1 MDREIPKEVRNKERN
16 KKIIRYGGMGAA
28 GIVVISVLIS
38 LMRTGVKEK
47 DIVFSQVSTG
57 TIEVSVSASGK
68 VVPAFEEIINSPI
81 NTRILEVYKKGGDS
95 VDIGTPILKLDLQSA
110 ETDYKQK
117 LDEEQMRSYKL
128 KQLKL
133 ENMTKLND
141 LEMKIKVSAM
151 QLNRKKVELRNEQYL
166 DSLGSGTT
174 DKVRQAELSYN
185 VAELEYE
192 QLKQQYANE
201 KEVLDAEYQVQ
212 ELDFSIFR
220 KTLAETKRMQP
231 TTAALAE
238 SIGVSRR
245 TVLRELPAVEQWMQ
259 AAGAH
264 FVRNPGK
271 GLLLD
276 EAPERRDALRTQLNS
291 GDRKKLSRAE
301 RRQQLLTRLL
311 SEQEPCKTAVLA
323 RALGVSESTLSADL
337 DELETKLHPYRVE
350 MFRRPGVGVWLQGDA
365 SSYRRVV
372 SALLRSSMPE
382 KELAEVLC
390 GRMPE
395 NEIFSTLLDTKT
407 AEKVWAVLQQ
417 FEQEEQLHL
426 PDAGFL
432 ALAIHCTL
440 TIQQLR
446 QGGDK
451 GSAPRGLRP
460 AGNHAA
466 RLVTALNRA
475 FGLTLPPEEAQYLEL
490 YLSAYLGAEDPWGS
504 AQEMELRNLEAA
516 LIREMEKALHT
527 DLSGYTSL
535 RDDLYCHL
543 RPMLLRV
550 EQNIRT
556 ENPQLDTIRTAYPG
570 LWKATRAACDAVQ
583 QQFVLPAISDDEAAY
598 LAMHFGAV
606 LEQNA
611 MFRLRLRVVVAC
623 PLGMGSSR
631 FLASRLG
638 NEFPSLQVEG
648 CCSVRELNAADLR
661 RRKIDFIISTVPLE
675 LDYPAVC
682 ISPSLLEPD
691 RAVLKDAITRYSQ
704 NRAEPEP
711 AVQPV
716 QDTACAGSKL
726 QYYARLTRSMTG
738 LLEHLTI
745 QPVKVPGSRAALIHA
760 AAQLFCPQ
768 EADARLVEQQLRRR
782 ETLGD
787 TYIKSLYALL
797 LHCRT
802 SAVKDCRLGYLQA
815 QPPVYEPGR
824 IVLGALVLL
833 APDDGNGVPV
843 EVMQNVSGQL
853 IETPRLM
860 EVLRT
865 SVCIRM

>member
-1 MDREIPKEVRNKERN
+1 M
-16 KKIIRYGGMGAA
+16 
-28 GIVVISVLIS
+28 
-38 LMRTGVKEK
+38 
-47 DIVFSQVSTG
+47 
-57 TIEVSVSASGK
+57 
-68 VVPAFEEIINSPI
+68 
-81 NTRILEVYKKGGDS
+81 
-95 VDIGTPILKLDLQSA
+95 
-110 ETDYKQK
+110 
-117 LDEEQMRSYKL
+117 
-128 KQLKL
+128 
-133 ENMTKLND
+133 
-141 LEMKIKVSAM
+141 
-151 QLNRKKVELRNEQYL
+151 
-166 DSLGSGTT
+166 
-174 DKVRQAELSYN
+174 
-185 VAELEYE
+185 
-192 QLKQQYANE
+192 
-201 KEVLDAEYQVQ
+201 
-212 ELDFSIFR
+212 
-220 KTLAETKRMQP
+220 
-231 TTAALAE
+231 
-238 SIGVSRR
+238 
-245 TVLRELPAVEQWMQ
+245 
-259 AAGAH
+259 
-264 FVRNPGK
+264 
-271 GLLLD
+271 
-276 EAPERRDALRTQLNS
+276 
-291 GDRKKLSRAE
+291 
-301 RRQQLLTRLL
+301 
-311 SEQEPCKTAVLA
+311 
-323 RALGVSESTLSADL
+323 
-337 DELETKLHPYRVE
+337 
-350 MFRRPGVGVWLQGDA
+350 
-365 SSYRRVV
+365 

-466 RLVTALNRA
+466 RLVAALNRA

-490 YLSAYLGAEDPWGS
+490 YLAAYLGAEDPWGS

-570 LWKATRAACDAVQ
+570 LWKATRTACDAVQ

-648 CCSVRELNAADLR
+648 CCSVRELNTADLR

-691 RAVLKDAITRYSQ
+691 RAVLKDAITQYSQ

-716 QDTACAGSKL
+716 QDAPHAGSKL

-787 TYIKSLYALL
+787 TYIKPLYALL

-860 EVLRT
+860 EALLT

>member
-1 MDREIPKEVRNKERN
+1 
-16 KKIIRYGGMGAA
+16 MGA
-28 GIVVISVLIS
+28 
-38 LMRTGVKEK
+38 
-47 DIVFSQVSTG
+47 
-57 TIEVSVSASGK
+57 
-68 VVPAFEEIINSPI
+68 
-81 NTRILEVYKKGGDS
+81 VYR
-95 VDIGTPILKLDLQSA
+95 
-110 ETDYKQK
+110 E
-117 LDEEQMRSYKL
+117 
-128 KQLKL
+128 
-133 ENMTKLND
+133 
-141 LEMKIKVSAM
+141 
-151 QLNRKKVELRNEQYL
+151 
-166 DSLGSGTT
+166 
-174 DKVRQAELSYN
+174 ELSAN
-185 VAELEYE
+185 ARKLIE
-192 QLKQQYANE
+192 QLLSLPQGWVTA
-201 KEVLDAEYQVQ
+201 
-212 ELDFSIFR
+212 
-220 KTLAETKRMQP
+220 
-231 TTAALAE
+231 AALAE

-291 GDRKKLSRAE
+291 GDRKELSRAE

-407 AEKVWAVLQQ
+407 AEKVWAALQQ

-466 RLVTALNRA
+466 RLVAALNRA

-490 YLSAYLGAEDPWGS
+490 YLAAYLGAEDPWGS

-691 RAVLKDAITRYSQ
+691 RAVLTTR
-704 NRAEPEP
+704 
-711 AVQPV
+711 
-716 QDTACAGSKL
+716 
-726 QYYARLTRSMTG
+726 
-738 LLEHLTI
+738 LLW
-745 QPVKVPGSRAALIHA
+745 P
-760 AAQLFCPQ
+760 
-768 EADARLVEQQLRRR
+768 
-782 ETLGD
+782 
-787 TYIKSLYALL
+787 SL
-797 LHCRT
+797 
-802 SAVKDCRLGYLQA
+802 
-815 QPPVYEPGR
+815 
-824 IVLGALVLL
+824 
-833 APDDGNGVPV
+833 
-843 EVMQNVSGQL
+843 
-853 IETPRLM
+853 
-860 EVLRT
+860 
-865 SVCIRM
+865 

>member
-1 MDREIPKEVRNKERN
+1 MN
-16 KKIIRYGGMGAA
+16 AA
-28 GIVVISVLIS
+28 QNQNLSANARKLI
-38 LMRTGVKEK
+38 
-47 DIVFSQVSTG
+47 
-57 TIEVSVSASGK
+57 
-68 VVPAFEEIINSPI
+68 
-81 NTRILEVYKKGGDS
+81 
-95 VDIGTPILKLDLQSA
+95 
-110 ETDYKQK
+110 
-117 LDEEQMRSYKL
+117 
-128 KQLKL
+128 
-133 ENMTKLND
+133 
-141 LEMKIKVSAM
+141 
-151 QLNRKKVELRNEQYL
+151 
-166 DSLGSGTT
+166 
-174 DKVRQAELSYN
+174 
-185 VAELEYE
+185 E
-192 QLKQQYANE
+192 QLLSFPQGWVTA
-201 KEVLDAEYQVQ
+201 
-212 ELDFSIFR
+212 
-220 KTLAETKRMQP
+220 
-231 TTAALAE
+231 AALAE

-259 AAGAH
+259 NAGAH

-276 EAPERRDALRTQLNS
+276 EPPEQREVLRVRLSS
-291 GDRKKLSRAE
+291 GTTKELSRIE
-301 RRQQLLTRLL
+301 RRQQLLTKLL
-311 SEQEPCKTAVLA
+311 QEQEPCKTTALA
-323 RALGVSESTLSADL
+323 REFGVSESTLSADL
-337 DELETKLHPYRVE
+337 DEIEMKLRPYRVDV
-350 MFRRPGVGVWLQGDA
+350 FRRPGVGVWLQGDA
-365 SSYRRVV
+365 SSYRKVV
-372 SALLRSSMPE
+372 SALLQSSLPE

-395 NEIFSTLLDTKT
+395 NRIFSALLDTKT
-407 AEKVWAVLQQ
+407 AETVWTVLQQ

-440 TIQQLR
+440 TIQQL
-446 QGGDK
+446 QEGGDK
-451 GSAPRGLRP
+451 GSAPKGMRP

-466 RLVTALNRA
+466 RLVAALNRA
-475 FGLTLPPEEAQYLEL
+475 FGLTLPPDEAQYLEL
-490 YLSAYLGAEDPWGS
+490 YLAAYLGAEDPWGS

-516 LIREMEKALHT
+516 LIREVEKELQV
-527 DLSGYTSL
+527 DLSGYASL

-556 ENPQLDTIRTAYPG
+556 ENPQLDTIRTSYPG

-638 NEFPSLQVEG
+638 NEFPSLQIER

-675 LDYPAVC
+675 LEYPAVC

-691 RAVLKDAITRYSQ
+691 RAVLKDAIARYSQ
-704 NRAEPEP
+704 SHEALTSPPQPAPE
-711 AVQPV
+711 
-716 QDTACAGSKL
+716 TEERGSKL
-726 QYYARLTRSMTG
+726 RYYAQLTRSMMGILDT
-738 LLEHLTI
+738 LTI
-745 QPVKVPGSRAALIHA
+745 QRVNAPGSRQALIRA
-760 AAQLFCPQ
+760 ASQMFCPQ

-787 TYIKSLYALL
+787 TYIKPLYALL
-797 LHCRT
+797 LHCKT

-833 APDDGNGVPV
+833 APDDGSDLPV
-843 EVMQNVSGQL
+843 KVMRNVSSQL
-853 IETPRLM
+853 IETPQLM
-860 EVLRT
+860 EALRT
-865 SVCIRM
+865 GQRQEAVDLLEQGFDHAFFADCKLPNTQ

>member
-1 MDREIPKEVRNKERN
+1 
-16 KKIIRYGGMGAA
+16 MGA
-28 GIVVISVLIS
+28 
-38 LMRTGVKEK
+38 
-47 DIVFSQVSTG
+47 
-57 TIEVSVSASGK
+57 
-68 VVPAFEEIINSPI
+68 
-81 NTRILEVYKKGGDS
+81 VYR
-95 VDIGTPILKLDLQSA
+95 
-110 ETDYKQK
+110 E
-117 LDEEQMRSYKL
+117 
-128 KQLKL
+128 
-133 ENMTKLND
+133 
-141 LEMKIKVSAM
+141 
-151 QLNRKKVELRNEQYL
+151 
-166 DSLGSGTT
+166 
-174 DKVRQAELSYN
+174 ELSAN
-185 VAELEYE
+185 ARKLIE
-192 QLKQQYANE
+192 QLLSLPQGWVTA
-201 KEVLDAEYQVQ
+201 
-212 ELDFSIFR
+212 
-220 KTLAETKRMQP
+220 
-231 TTAALAE
+231 AALAE

-276 EAPERRDALRTQLNS
+276 EASERRDALRTQLNS
-291 GDRKKLSRAE
+291 GDRKELSRAE

-466 RLVTALNRA
+466 RLVAALNRA

-648 CCSVRELNAADLR
+648 CCSVRELNTADLR
-661 RRKIDFIISTVPLE
+661 LDTFELPEIKDDEILVKVVSDSICMSTYKCAILGTAHKRVHPDVAEHPAIMGHEFAGDIVKVGKAHQDKFKPGMKFTLQPALNYKGTMWSPGYSYEFFGGDATYCIIPAEVME
-675 LDYPAVC
+675 LGC
-682 ISPSLLEPD
+682 LLEYKG
-691 RAVLKDAITRYSQ
+691 RAYYEASL
-704 NRAEPEP
+704 AEPMSCSIG
-711 AVQPV
+711 AFNAAYHTKMGVYHH
-716 QDTACAGSKL
+716 DMGIKKGGKLAILAG
-726 QYYARLTRSMTG
+726 AGPMG
-738 LLEHLTI
+738 
-745 QPVKVPGSRAALIHA
+745 
-760 AAQLFCPQ
+760 
-768 EADARLVEQQLRRR
+768 
-782 ETLGD
+782 
-787 TYIKSLYALL
+787 
-797 LHCRT
+797 
-802 SAVKDCRLGYLQA
+802 
-815 QPPVYEPGR
+815 
-824 IVLGALVLL
+824 LGALTYALHRDVRPGMVVVTDINEDRLARAESLFPPKEVKEKDGIDLYFVNTANMADPAAELRKLTGGTGFDDVFCYAPIAPVVELSSAVLGRDGCLNFFAGPTDKQFSAKMNFYDVHYNSTHVMGTTGGNTADMIESLELTAAKRIDPAVMVTHIGGLNAAAETTLNLPKIPGGKKLIYTHLTMPLIALTDLRAKGEQDNDPRYTALADIVDAHNGLWCPEAEEYLL
-833 APDDGNGVPV
+833 ANFNPED
-843 EVMQNVSGQL
+843 
-853 IETPRLM
+853 
-860 EVLRT
+860 
-865 SVCIRM
+865 

>member
-1 MDREIPKEVRNKERN
+1 
-16 KKIIRYGGMGAA
+16 
-28 GIVVISVLIS
+28 
-38 LMRTGVKEK
+38 
-47 DIVFSQVSTG
+47 
-57 TIEVSVSASGK
+57 
-68 VVPAFEEIINSPI
+68 
-81 NTRILEVYKKGGDS
+81 
-95 VDIGTPILKLDLQSA
+95 
-110 ETDYKQK
+110 
-117 LDEEQMRSYKL
+117 
-128 KQLKL
+128 
-133 ENMTKLND
+133 
-141 LEMKIKVSAM
+141 
-151 QLNRKKVELRNEQYL
+151 
-166 DSLGSGTT
+166 
-174 DKVRQAELSYN
+174 
-185 VAELEYE
+185 
-192 QLKQQYANE
+192 
-201 KEVLDAEYQVQ
+201 
-212 ELDFSIFR
+212 
-220 KTLAETKRMQP
+220 MQP

-466 RLVTALNRA
+466 RLVAALNRA
-475 FGLTLPPEEAQYLEL
+475 FGLTLPPEEAQY
-490 YLSAYLGAEDPWGS
+490 
-504 AQEMELRNLEAA
+504 
-516 LIREMEKALHT
+516 
-527 DLSGYTSL
+527 
-535 RDDLYCHL
+535 
-543 RPMLLRV
+543 
-550 EQNIRT
+550 
-556 ENPQLDTIRTAYPG
+556 
-570 LWKATRAACDAVQ
+570 
-583 QQFVLPAISDDEAAY
+583 
-598 LAMHFGAV
+598 

-716 QDTACAGSKL
+716 QDAPHAGSKL

-860 EVLRT
+860 EALLT

>member
-1 MDREIPKEVRNKERN
+1 
-16 KKIIRYGGMGAA
+16 
-28 GIVVISVLIS
+28 
-38 LMRTGVKEK
+38 
-47 DIVFSQVSTG
+47 
-57 TIEVSVSASGK
+57 
-68 VVPAFEEIINSPI
+68 
-81 NTRILEVYKKGGDS
+81 
-95 VDIGTPILKLDLQSA
+95 
-110 ETDYKQK
+110 
-117 LDEEQMRSYKL
+117 
-128 KQLKL
+128 
-133 ENMTKLND
+133 
-141 LEMKIKVSAM
+141 
-151 QLNRKKVELRNEQYL
+151 
-166 DSLGSGTT
+166 
-174 DKVRQAELSYN
+174 
-185 VAELEYE
+185 
-192 QLKQQYANE
+192 
-201 KEVLDAEYQVQ
+201 
-212 ELDFSIFR
+212 
-220 KTLAETKRMQP
+220 MQP

-238 SIGVSRR
+238 TIGVSRR

-466 RLVTALNRA
+466 RLVASLNRA
-475 FGLTLPPEEAQYLEL
+475 FGLTLPSEEAQYLEL

-556 ENPQLDTIRTAYPG
+556 ENPQLDTIRTDYPG
-570 LWKATRAACDAVQ
+570 LWKATRTACDAVQ

-648 CCSVRELNAADLR
+648 CCSVRELNTADLR
-661 RRKIDFIISTVPLE
+661 LDTFELPEIKDDEILVKVVSDSICMSTYKCAILGTAHKRVHPDVAEHPAIMGHEFAGDIVKVGKAHQDKFKPGMKFTLQPALNYKGTMWSPGYSYEFFGGDATYCIIPAEVME
-675 LDYPAVC
+675 LGC
-682 ISPSLLEPD
+682 LLEYKG
-691 RAVLKDAITRYSQ
+691 RAYYEASL
-704 NRAEPEP
+704 AEPMSCSIG
-711 AVQPV
+711 AFNAAYHTKMGVYHH
-716 QDTACAGSKL
+716 DMGIKKGGKLAILAG
-726 QYYARLTRSMTG
+726 AGPMG
-738 LLEHLTI
+738 
-745 QPVKVPGSRAALIHA
+745 
-760 AAQLFCPQ
+760 
-768 EADARLVEQQLRRR
+768 
-782 ETLGD
+782 
-787 TYIKSLYALL
+787 
-797 LHCRT
+797 
-802 SAVKDCRLGYLQA
+802 
-815 QPPVYEPGR
+815 
-824 IVLGALVLL
+824 LGALTYALHRDVRPGMVVVTDINEDRLARAESLFPPKEVKEKDGIDLYFVNTANMADPAAELRELTGGTGFDDVFCYAPIAPVVELSSAVLGRDGCLNFFAGPTDKQFSAKMNFYDVHYNSTHVMGTTGGNTADMIESLELTAAKRIDPAVMVTHIGGLNAAAETTLNLPKIPGGKKLIYTHLTMPLIALTDLRAKGKQDNDPRYTALADIVDAHNGLWCPEAEEYLL
-833 APDDGNGVPV
+833 ANFNPED
-843 EVMQNVSGQL
+843 
-853 IETPRLM
+853 
-860 EVLRT
+860 
-865 SVCIRM
+865 

>member
-1 MDREIPKEVRNKERN
+1 
-16 KKIIRYGGMGAA
+16 MGA
-28 GIVVISVLIS
+28 
-38 LMRTGVKEK
+38 
-47 DIVFSQVSTG
+47 
-57 TIEVSVSASGK
+57 
-68 VVPAFEEIINSPI
+68 
-81 NTRILEVYKKGGDS
+81 VYR
-95 VDIGTPILKLDLQSA
+95 
-110 ETDYKQK
+110 E
-117 LDEEQMRSYKL
+117 
-128 KQLKL
+128 
-133 ENMTKLND
+133 
-141 LEMKIKVSAM
+141 
-151 QLNRKKVELRNEQYL
+151 
-166 DSLGSGTT
+166 
-174 DKVRQAELSYN
+174 ELSAN
-185 VAELEYE
+185 ARKLIE
-192 QLKQQYANE
+192 QLLSLPQGWVTA
-201 KEVLDAEYQVQ
+201 
-212 ELDFSIFR
+212 
-220 KTLAETKRMQP
+220 
-231 TTAALAE
+231 AALAE

-432 ALAIHCTL
+432 AMAIHCTL

-466 RLVTALNRA
+466 RLVAALNRA

-490 YLSAYLGAEDPWGS
+490 YLAAYLGAEDPWGS

-556 ENPQLDTIRTAYPG
+556 ENPQLDTIRTDYPG

-648 CCSVRELNAADLR
+648 CCSVRELNTADLR
-661 RRKIDFIISTVPLE
+661 LDTFELPEIKDDEILVKVVSDSICMSTYKCAILGTAHKRVHPDVAEHPAIMGHEFAGDIVKVGKAHQDKFKPGMKFTLQPALNYKGTMWSPGYSYEFFGGDATYCIIPAEVME
-675 LDYPAVC
+675 LGC
-682 ISPSLLEPD
+682 LLEYKG
-691 RAVLKDAITRYSQ
+691 RAYYEASL
-704 NRAEPEP
+704 AEPMSCSIG
-711 AVQPV
+711 AFNAAYHTKMGVYHH
-716 QDTACAGSKL
+716 DMGIKKGGKLAILAG
-726 QYYARLTRSMTG
+726 AGPMG
-738 LLEHLTI
+738 
-745 QPVKVPGSRAALIHA
+745 
-760 AAQLFCPQ
+760 
-768 EADARLVEQQLRRR
+768 
-782 ETLGD
+782 
-787 TYIKSLYALL
+787 
-797 LHCRT
+797 
-802 SAVKDCRLGYLQA
+802 
-815 QPPVYEPGR
+815 
-824 IVLGALVLL
+824 LGALTYALHRDVRPGMVVVTDINEDRLARAESLFPPKEVKEKDGIDLYFVNTANMADPAAELRELTGGTGFDDVFCYAPIAPVVELSSAVLGRDGCLNFFAGPTDKQFSAKMNFYDVHYNSTHVMGTTGGNTADMIESLELTAAKRIDPAVMVTHIGGLNAAAETTLNLPKIPGGKKLIYTHLTMPLIALTDLRAKGEQDNDPRYTALADIVDAHNGLWCPEAEEYLL
-833 APDDGNGVPV
+833 ANFNPED
-843 EVMQNVSGQL
+843 
-853 IETPRLM
+853 
-860 EVLRT
+860 
-865 SVCIRM
+865 

>member
-1 MDREIPKEVRNKERN
+1 
-16 KKIIRYGGMGAA
+16 
-28 GIVVISVLIS
+28 
-38 LMRTGVKEK
+38 
-47 DIVFSQVSTG
+47 
-57 TIEVSVSASGK
+57 
-68 VVPAFEEIINSPI
+68 
-81 NTRILEVYKKGGDS
+81 
-95 VDIGTPILKLDLQSA
+95 
-110 ETDYKQK
+110 
-117 LDEEQMRSYKL
+117 
-128 KQLKL
+128 
-133 ENMTKLND
+133 
-141 LEMKIKVSAM
+141 
-151 QLNRKKVELRNEQYL
+151 
-166 DSLGSGTT
+166 
-174 DKVRQAELSYN
+174 
-185 VAELEYE
+185 
-192 QLKQQYANE
+192 
-201 KEVLDAEYQVQ
+201 
-212 ELDFSIFR
+212 
-220 KTLAETKRMQP
+220 MQP

-291 GDRKKLSRAE
+291 GDRKELSRAE

-432 ALAIHCTL
+432 ALAMHCTL

-466 RLVTALNRA
+466 RLVAALNRA

-490 YLSAYLGAEDPWGS
+490 YLAAYLGAEDPWGS

-583 QQFVLPAISDDEAAY
+583 QQFVLPAISDAEAAY

-648 CCSVRELNAADLR
+648 CCSVRELNTADLR
-661 RRKIDFIISTVPLE
+661 LDTFELPEIKDDEILVKVVSDSICMSTYKCAILGTAHKRVHPDVAEHPAIMGHEFAGDIVKVGKAHQDKFKPGMKFTLQPALNYKGTMWSPGYSYEFFGGDATYCIIPAEVME
-675 LDYPAVC
+675 LGC
-682 ISPSLLEPD
+682 LLEYKG
-691 RAVLKDAITRYSQ
+691 RAYYEASL
-704 NRAEPEP
+704 AEPMSCSIG
-711 AVQPV
+711 AFNAAYHTKMGVYHH
-716 QDTACAGSKL
+716 DMGIKKGGKLAILAG
-726 QYYARLTRSMTG
+726 AGPMG
-738 LLEHLTI
+738 
-745 QPVKVPGSRAALIHA
+745 
-760 AAQLFCPQ
+760 
-768 EADARLVEQQLRRR
+768 
-782 ETLGD
+782 
-787 TYIKSLYALL
+787 
-797 LHCRT
+797 
-802 SAVKDCRLGYLQA
+802 
-815 QPPVYEPGR
+815 
-824 IVLGALVLL
+824 LGALTYALHRDVRPGMVVVTDINEDRLARAESLFPPKEVKEKDGIDLYFVNTANMADPAAELRKLTGGTGFDDVFCYAPIAPVVELSSAVLGRDGCLNFFAGPTDKQFSAKMNFYDVHYNSTHVMGTTGGNTADMIESLELTAAKRIDPAVMVTHIGGLNAAAETTLNLPKIPGGKKLIYTHLTMPLIALTDLRAKGEQDNDPRYTALADIVDAHNGLWCPEAEEYLL
-833 APDDGNGVPV
+833 ANFNPED
-843 EVMQNVSGQL
+843 
-853 IETPRLM
+853 
-860 EVLRT
+860 
-865 SVCIRM
+865 

>member
-1 MDREIPKEVRNKERN
+1 
-16 KKIIRYGGMGAA
+16 MGAA
-28 GIVVISVLIS
+28 Y
-38 LMRTGVKEK
+38 RE
-47 DIVFSQVSTG
+47 
-57 TIEVSVSASGK
+57 
-68 VVPAFEEIINSPI
+68 
-81 NTRILEVYKKGGDS
+81 
-95 VDIGTPILKLDLQSA
+95 
-110 ETDYKQK
+110 
-117 LDEEQMRSYKL
+117 
-128 KQLKL
+128 
-133 ENMTKLND
+133 
-141 LEMKIKVSAM
+141 
-151 QLNRKKVELRNEQYL
+151 
-166 DSLGSGTT
+166 
-174 DKVRQAELSYN
+174 ELSAN
-185 VAELEYE
+185 ARKLIE
-192 QLKQQYANE
+192 QLLSLPQGWVTA
-201 KEVLDAEYQVQ
+201 
-212 ELDFSIFR
+212 
-220 KTLAETKRMQP
+220 
-231 TTAALAE
+231 AALAE

-276 EAPERRDALRTQLNS
+276 EAPERR
-291 GDRKKLSRAE
+291 
-301 RRQQLLTRLL
+301 QQLLTRLL
-311 SEQEPCKTAVLA
+311 SEQEPCKTAALA
-323 RALGVSESTLSADL
+323 RELGVSESTLSADL

-372 SALLRSSMPE
+372 SALLRSSLPE

-395 NEIFSTLLDTKT
+395 NTIFSTLLDTKT
-407 AEKVWAVLQQ
+407 AEKVWKVLQQ

-440 TIQQLR
+440 TIQQLQ

-466 RLVTALNRA
+466 RLVVALNRA

-490 YLSAYLGAEDPWGS
+490 YLAAYLGAEDPWGS

-556 ENPQLDTIRTAYPG
+556 ENSQLDTIRTAYPG

-611 MFRLRLRVVVAC
+611 MFRLQLRVIVAC

-704 NRAEPEP
+704 NREEPEP

-716 QDTACAGSKL
+716 QDTERAGSKL

-738 LLEHLTI
+738 LLEQLTI
-745 QPVKVPGSRAALIHA
+745 QPVKAPGSRAALIHA

-782 ETLGD
+782 ESLGD
-787 TYIKSLYALL
+787 TYIKPLYALL

-833 APDDGNGVPV
+833 APEDGNGVPV

-860 EVLRT
+860 EALRT
-865 SVCIRM
+865 GQQQEAADLLEQGFDRAFFADCKPPHTK

>member
-1 MDREIPKEVRNKERN
+1 
-16 KKIIRYGGMGAA
+16 
-28 GIVVISVLIS
+28 
-38 LMRTGVKEK
+38 
-47 DIVFSQVSTG
+47 
-57 TIEVSVSASGK
+57 
-68 VVPAFEEIINSPI
+68 
-81 NTRILEVYKKGGDS
+81 
-95 VDIGTPILKLDLQSA
+95 
-110 ETDYKQK
+110 
-117 LDEEQMRSYKL
+117 
-128 KQLKL
+128 
-133 ENMTKLND
+133 
-141 LEMKIKVSAM
+141 
-151 QLNRKKVELRNEQYL
+151 
-166 DSLGSGTT
+166 
-174 DKVRQAELSYN
+174 
-185 VAELEYE
+185 
-192 QLKQQYANE
+192 
-201 KEVLDAEYQVQ
+201 
-212 ELDFSIFR
+212 
-220 KTLAETKRMQP
+220 MQP

-291 GDRKKLSRAE
+291 GDRKELSRAE

-350 MFRRPGVGVWLQGDA
+350 MFRRPGVGVWPQGDA

-466 RLVTALNRA
+466 RLVAALNRA

-490 YLSAYLGAEDPWGS
+490 YLAAYLGAEDPWGS

-738 LLEHLTI
+738 LLEYLTI
-745 QPVKVPGSRAALIHA
+745 QPVKAPGNRAALIHA

-860 EVLRT
+860 EALLT

>member
-1 MDREIPKEVRNKERN
+1 
-16 KKIIRYGGMGAA
+16 MGA
-28 GIVVISVLIS
+28 
-38 LMRTGVKEK
+38 
-47 DIVFSQVSTG
+47 
-57 TIEVSVSASGK
+57 
-68 VVPAFEEIINSPI
+68 
-81 NTRILEVYKKGGDS
+81 VYR
-95 VDIGTPILKLDLQSA
+95 
-110 ETDYKQK
+110 E
-117 LDEEQMRSYKL
+117 
-128 KQLKL
+128 
-133 ENMTKLND
+133 
-141 LEMKIKVSAM
+141 
-151 QLNRKKVELRNEQYL
+151 
-166 DSLGSGTT
+166 
-174 DKVRQAELSYN
+174 ELSAN
-185 VAELEYE
+185 ARKLIE
-192 QLKQQYANE
+192 QLLSLPQGWVTA
-201 KEVLDAEYQVQ
+201 
-212 ELDFSIFR
+212 
-220 KTLAETKRMQP
+220 
-231 TTAALAE
+231 AALAE

-291 GDRKKLSRAE
+291 GDRKELSRAE

-407 AEKVWAVLQQ
+407 AEKVWAALQQ

-466 RLVTALNRA
+466 RLVAALNRA
-475 FGLTLPPEEAQYLEL
+475 FGLTLPSEEAQYLEL

-556 ENPQLDTIRTAYPG
+556 ENPQLDTIRTDYPG

-583 QQFVLPAISDDEAAY
+583 Q
-598 LAMHFGAV
+598 
-606 LEQNA
+606 
-611 MFRLRLRVVVAC
+611 
-623 PLGMGSSR
+623 
-631 FLASRLG
+631 
-638 NEFPSLQVEG
+638 
-648 CCSVRELNAADLR
+648 
-661 RRKIDFIISTVPLE
+661 
-675 LDYPAVC
+675 
-682 ISPSLLEPD
+682 
-691 RAVLKDAITRYSQ
+691 
-704 NRAEPEP
+704 
-711 AVQPV
+711 
-716 QDTACAGSKL
+716 
-726 QYYARLTRSMTG
+726 
-738 LLEHLTI
+738 
-745 QPVKVPGSRAALIHA
+745 
-760 AAQLFCPQ
+760 
-768 EADARLVEQQLRRR
+768 LRRR

-787 TYIKSLYALL
+787 TYIKPLYALL

-853 IETPRLM
+853 IETSRLM
-860 EVLRT
+860 EALRT
-865 SVCIRM
+865 GQQQEAADLLEQGFDRGFFADCKPPHTK

>member
-1 MDREIPKEVRNKERN
+1 MN
-16 KKIIRYGGMGAA
+16 AA
-28 GIVVISVLIS
+28 QDQNLSANARKLI
-38 LMRTGVKEK
+38 G
-47 DIVFSQVSTG
+47 
-57 TIEVSVSASGK
+57 
-68 VVPAFEEIINSPI
+68 
-81 NTRILEVYKKGGDS
+81 
-95 VDIGTPILKLDLQSA
+95 
-110 ETDYKQK
+110 
-117 LDEEQMRSYKL
+117 
-128 KQLKL
+128 QL
-133 ENMTKLND
+133 
-141 LEMKIKVSAM
+141 
-151 QLNRKKVELRNEQYL
+151 
-166 DSLGSGTT
+166 
-174 DKVRQAELSYN
+174 LSRPQGW
-185 VAELEYE
+185 VTA
-192 QLKQQYANE
+192 
-201 KEVLDAEYQVQ
+201 
-212 ELDFSIFR
+212 
-220 KTLAETKRMQP
+220 
-231 TTAALAE
+231 AALAE

-259 AAGAH
+259 QAGVQ
-264 FVRNPGK
+264 FVRNPGR

-276 EAPERRDALRTQLNS
+276 EPPEKREALYARLNS
-291 GDRKKLSRAE
+291 GSRNELSRIE
-301 RRQQLLTRLL
+301 RRQQLLSKLL
-311 SEQEPCKTAVLA
+311 SEQEPCKTAALA
-323 RALGVSESTLSADL
+323 REFGVSESTLSADL
-337 DELETKLHPYRVE
+337 DEIEAKLRPYRVE
-350 MFRRPGVGVWLQGDA
+350 VFRRPGVGIWLQGEA
-365 SSYRRVV
+365 SSYRKVV
-372 SALLRSSMPE
+372 AALLRSSLPE
-382 KELAEVLC
+382 KELADALC

-395 NEIFSTLLDTKT
+395 NRIFSTLLDTKT

-417 FEQEEQLHL
+417 FEQEEQIHL

-440 TIQQLR
+440 TLQQLQ

-451 GSAPRGLRP
+451 GSVPRGMRP
-460 AGNHAA
+460 AGSHAA
-466 RLVTALNRA
+466 RLVAALNRA
-475 FGLTLPPEEAQYLEL
+475 FGLTLPPDEAQYLEL
-490 YLSAYLGAEDPWGS
+490 YLAAYLGAEDPWGS

-516 LIREMEKALHT
+516 LIREVEKELQV
-527 DLSGYTSL
+527 DLSGYGSL

-556 ENPQLDTIRTAYPG
+556 ENPQLDTIRTAYPS

-611 MFRLRLRVVVAC
+611 MFRMRLRVVVAC

-691 RAVLKDAITRYSQ
+691 RAVLKGAITRYSQ
-704 NRAEPEP
+704 NHEEPERP
-711 AVQPV
+711 APPV
-716 QDTACAGSKL
+716 PDTSRTASGL

-745 QPVKVPGSRAALIHA
+745 QPIKAPGSRQALIRA
-760 AAQLFCPQ
+760 ASQMFCPQ

-787 TYIKSLYALL
+787 TYIKPLYALL
-797 LHCRT
+797 LHCKT

-833 APDDGNGVPV
+833 APEEENGIPV
-843 EVMQNVSGQL
+843 EVMQNVSAQL
-853 IETPRLM
+853 VETPQLM
-860 EVLRT
+860 EALRT
-865 SVCIRM
+865 GQRQEAADLLEQGFDRAFFADCRPPRTK

>member
-1 MDREIPKEVRNKERN
+1 
-16 KKIIRYGGMGAA
+16 
-28 GIVVISVLIS
+28 
-38 LMRTGVKEK
+38 
-47 DIVFSQVSTG
+47 
-57 TIEVSVSASGK
+57 
-68 VVPAFEEIINSPI
+68 
-81 NTRILEVYKKGGDS
+81 
-95 VDIGTPILKLDLQSA
+95 
-110 ETDYKQK
+110 
-117 LDEEQMRSYKL
+117 
-128 KQLKL
+128 
-133 ENMTKLND
+133 
-141 LEMKIKVSAM
+141 
-151 QLNRKKVELRNEQYL
+151 
-166 DSLGSGTT
+166 
-174 DKVRQAELSYN
+174 
-185 VAELEYE
+185 
-192 QLKQQYANE
+192 
-201 KEVLDAEYQVQ
+201 
-212 ELDFSIFR
+212 
-220 KTLAETKRMQP
+220 MQP

-291 GDRKKLSRAE
+291 GDRKELSRAE

-466 RLVTALNRA
+466 RLVAALNRA

-648 CCSVRELNAADLR
+648 CCSVRELNTADLR
-661 RRKIDFIISTVPLE
+661 LDTFELPEIKDDEILVKVVSDSICMSTYKCAILGTAHKRVHPDVAEHPAIMGHEFAGDIVKVGKAHQDKFKPGMKFTLQPALNYKGTMWSPGYSYEFFGGDATYCIIPAEVME
-675 LDYPAVC
+675 LGC
-682 ISPSLLEPD
+682 LLEYKG
-691 RAVLKDAITRYSQ
+691 RAYYEASL
-704 NRAEPEP
+704 AEPMSCSIG
-711 AVQPV
+711 AFNAAYHTKMGVYHH
-716 QDTACAGSKL
+716 DMGIKKGGKLAILAG
-726 QYYARLTRSMTG
+726 AGPMG
-738 LLEHLTI
+738 
-745 QPVKVPGSRAALIHA
+745 
-760 AAQLFCPQ
+760 
-768 EADARLVEQQLRRR
+768 
-782 ETLGD
+782 
-787 TYIKSLYALL
+787 
-797 LHCRT
+797 
-802 SAVKDCRLGYLQA
+802 
-815 QPPVYEPGR
+815 
-824 IVLGALVLL
+824 LGALTYALHRDVRPGMVVVTDINEDRLARAESLFPPKEVKEKDGIDLYFVNTANMADPAAELRELTGGTGFDDVFCYAPIAPVVELSSAVLGRDGCLNFFAGPTDKQFSAKMNFYDVHYNSTHVMGTTGGNTADMIESLELTAAKRIDPAVMVTHIGGLNAAAETTLNLPKIPGGKKLIYTHLTMPLIALTDLRAKGEQDNDPRYTALADIVDAHNGLWCPEAEEYLL
-833 APDDGNGVPV
+833 ANFNPED
-843 EVMQNVSGQL
+843 
-853 IETPRLM
+853 
-860 EVLRT
+860 
-865 SVCIRM
+865 